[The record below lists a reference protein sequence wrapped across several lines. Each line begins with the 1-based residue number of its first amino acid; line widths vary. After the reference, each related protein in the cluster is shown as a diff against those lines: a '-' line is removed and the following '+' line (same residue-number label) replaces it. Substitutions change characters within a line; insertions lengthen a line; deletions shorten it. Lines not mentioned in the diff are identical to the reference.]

1 MATYSSN
8 VTLKV
13 NAAVN
18 ATVTFGT
25 NPPAGFTTL
34 YTAPSNGYAI
44 IQFTANGGAIRIG
57 NFQETISGVSIS
69 RYIGPG
75 LSFQVQNL
83 TSAAYSVS
91 GVEFVNSP

>member
-18 ATVTFGT
+18 ATITFGI
-25 NPPAGFTTL
+25 NPPAGFTTI

-44 IQFTANGGAIRIG
+44 IQFIATGAIRIG
-57 NFQETISGVSIS
+57 NFQESISGSSIA

-75 LSFQVQNL
+75 LSFQVQNI
-83 TSAAYSVS
+83 TSASYSIS
-91 GVEFVNSP
+91 GVEFVNSS